1 MQINWPL
8 VIVLIGLSLPGVLI
22 AVPRLINL
30 LLPDNSE
37 ELKKRVSRLAM
48 GQTLFMVLL
57 MTFAGSVL
65 STKTGLNASLLDN
78 LLQGKAVF
86 TQIQDMLLPIFL
98 TTAGGLLVFLVLYYG
113 IAGSILDEKTFQT
126 MRKVRVILGI
136 DGCIL
141 YGGVVEEIIARWGLL
156 NVLTFFAILF
166 SRSQS
171 PFVYWSAILLSGFVI
186 ALGQLP
192 AYLAAGCQSSRR
204 FIYSMVLL
212 NIWQSILF
220 GWLFWQF
227 GLVAAI
233 TAHILFH
240 IGWFLYDRA

>member
-8 VIVLIGLSLPGVLI
+8 VIVLVCLSLPGVFI

-37 ELKKRVSRLAM
+37 VLKRRISRLAM

-65 STKTGLNASLLDN
+65 SLKTGLNAPILEALLEGRASFS
-78 LLQGKAVF
+78 QV
-86 TQIQDMLLPIFL
+86 QEMLLPVFL
-98 TTAGGLLVFLVLYYG
+98 TTVGGLIVFLIFYYG
-113 IAGSILDEKTFQT
+113 FVRSMLDEKTFHI
-126 MRKVRVILGI
+126 MRKVRAVLGI

-141 YGGVVEEIIARWGLL
+141 YGGVVEEVIARWGLL
-156 NVLTFFAILF
+156 NVLTFFSILF
-166 SRSQS
+166 SRTKSALIIW
-171 PFVYWSAILLSGFVI
+171 VAILLSGIVI

-204 FIYSMVLL
+204 FIYSMLLL
-212 NIWQSILF
+212 NSWQAILF
-220 GWLFWQF
+220 GWIFWQF

-233 TAHILFH
+233 GAHSLFH
-240 IGWFLYDRA
+240 IGWYLYDKT

>member
-8 VIVLIGLSLPGVLI
+8 ITVLFCLSLPGVFI

-30 LLPDNSE
+30 LLPKNSD
-37 ELKKRVSRLAM
+37 ELKNRVNRFAK

-57 MTFAGSVL
+57 MTFGGSVL
-65 STKTGLNASLLDN
+65 SLKTGLNASVLDT
-78 LLQGKAVF
+78 LLQGGAVLD
-86 TQIQDMLLPIFL
+86 QIQAMLLPVLLATI
-98 TTAGGLLVFLVLYYG
+98 GGLIVFFFLYYG
-113 IAGSILDEKTFQT
+113 LVASILDEKTFHI
-126 MRKVRVILGI
+126 MRQVRVVLGI

-141 YGGVVEEIIARWGLL
+141 YGGVVEEIIARWGLM
-156 NVLTFFAILF
+156 NVVAFFAILF
-166 SRSQS
+166 AGQKS
-171 PFVYWSAILLSGFVI
+171 PLIIWSAILLSGLVI

-204 FIYSMVLL
+204 FIYSMLLL
-212 NIWQSILF
+212 NVWQALLF

-233 TAHILFH
+233 VAHMLFH
-240 IGWFLYDRA
+240 VGWYLYDKT